1 METND
6 IITSYLF
13 CYGPLLLIGTV
24 SIVALFIAHQF
35 DTDRIRQ
42 YLARQGGVLLTKEW
56 TPFGEGWLGEK
67 NARIYRIRY
76 QDCDGHEH
84 TATCKTSMFAGVY
97 LTADEI
103 VQYVPAIAAI
113 SPEDLN
119 RRLQAENQQ
128 LRQEVEQLRRE
139 LELCKKLDL
148 SVR

>member
-1 METND
+1 MFVLSHCPTD
-6 IITSYLF
+6 S
-13 CYGPLLLIGTV
+13 LLIHRR
-24 SIVALFIAHQF
+24 IVWLFPP
-35 DTDRIRQ
+35 
-42 YLARQGGVLLTKEW
+42 K
-56 TPFGEGWLGEK
+56 
-67 NARIYRIRY
+67 
-76 QDCDGHEH
+76 C
-84 TATCKTSMFAGVY
+84 TSMFAGVY